1 MAVKRKTESTTLAFL
16 DIISCGL
23 GAVILIFLI
32 IKHNVDIGSEQTEDL
47 QSQLASLIEQTKD
60 LSVEME
66 GLRQQNSDA
75 EQAGKSMED
84 QLVDAEGKLVSLSRQ
99 NASKKEQNKIVEG
112 KIEEIEVSTPV
123 DQIDLQ
129 GVGQA
134 NYIIGMKVEGQ
145 RIAILIDH
153 STSMTYP
160 TLEQAILSKFDTKA
174 QRRNAPKWQ
183 QTIRI
188 VKWLM
193 VRIPTQSQFAFI
205 GFNDKSGMISP
216 GTSWSSA
223 ANQGDLG
230 NTVQNIS
237 SISPSGG
244 TNLEVGVRLA
254 LNMHPKPTNI
264 YIVTDGLPTQGS
276 ARCAKKRS
284 ITPKCREKLL
294 SNISSYLKNT
304 FPKGKVPINVILLP
318 MTGDP
323 SAQAHYWGWATA
335 TKGMVLSPSEK
346 WP

>member
-23 GAVILIFLI
+23 GAVILVFLI

-47 QSQLASLIEQTKD
+47 QSQLASLIEQTED
-60 LSVEME
+60 LSEE
-66 GLRQQNSDA
+66 IEELKQQNSDT

-84 QLVDAEGKLVSLSRQ
+84 QLVDAKGELASLSQQ
-99 NASKKEQNKIVEG
+99 NASKKEQNKIDEG
-112 KIEEIEVSTPV
+112 KVEEIKVAAPV
-123 DQIDLQ
+123 DQIELK

-160 TLEQAILSKFDTKA
+160 TLEQAILAKFDTQA

-183 QTIRI
+183 RTLR
-188 VKWLM
+188 VAKWLM
-193 VRIPTQSQFAFI
+193 ARIPTQSQFSFI
-205 GFNDKSGMISP
+205 GYNDKAGMLSP

-230 NTVQNIS
+230 TTVQNIS
-237 SISPSGG
+237 VIAPSGG
-244 TNLEVGVRLA
+244 TNLEVGMRMA
-254 LNMHPKPTNI
+254 LSMSPKPTNI
-264 YIVTDGLPTQGS
+264 YIVTDGLPTQGD
-276 ARCAKKRS
+276 AYCAKKQS
-284 ITPKCREKLL
+284 ITPKCRENLL
-294 SNISSYLKNT
+294 SNISSYLKKT
-304 FPKGKVPINVILLP
+304 FPRGEVPINVVLLP

-323 SAQAHYWGWATA
+323 NAQALYWGWANT